1 MVKPWF
7 TFGKHSGVKVLM
19 AKPNKPDILPKH
31 IKKRYNNC
39 TIPKFGQVT
48 MILSPLCL
56 SISIHRICL
65 PKRLYSY
72 MEMGKIN
79 RNNKEKN
86 FEPCHVVELASQ
98 DFRTVDQASD

>member
-1 MVKPWF
+1 
-7 TFGKHSGVKVLM
+7 
-19 AKPNKPDILPKH
+19 
-31 IKKRYNNC
+31 
-39 TIPKFGQVT
+39 
-48 MILSPLCL
+48 
-56 SISIHRICL
+56 
-65 PKRLYSY
+65 